1 MLIFL
6 SGLAAAALAA
16 WLACRLPLK
25 KQNLLLNLLA
35 VLFPLSEIWKQLLLT
50 WANGGVYR
58 WWYFPFQLC
67 SIPMYILLAY
77 PWLRGSS
84 ARKTLLMFLMCYCL
98 LGGIAVFADT
108 SGLHYPLKA
117 LTVHSY
123 LWHILLIILG
133 ITAGITYIRLLRS
146 NEKKALF
153 SRTLMTAFPLRPFVY
168 SSLLYL
174 SCCLIAEFLNLSL
187 DRFGTINMFYINPDY
202 QMQQIIFRDLI
213 PVIGNTNT
221 ILLYIASTV
230 SGALI
235 LFLFWKLISRLVR

>member
-1 MLIFL
+1 MNSRKQLISIYF
-6 SGLAAAALAA
+6 SYKSDIFFF
-16 WLACRLPLK
+16 ACGILM
-25 KQNLLLNLLA
+25 
-35 VLFPLSEIWKQLLLT
+35 FCSEIWKQFTLT
-50 WANGGVYR
+50 FAIGGGSYI

-133 ITAGITYIRLLRS
+133 TQRSTVSTQRSTVDCSVS

-187 DRFGTINMFYINPDY
+187 DRFGTINMF
-202 QMQQIIFRDLI
+202 
-213 PVIGNTNT
+213 
-221 ILLYIASTV
+221 LYKS
-230 SGALI
+230 
-235 LFLFWKLISRLVR
+235 

>member
-1 MLIFL
+1 MNSRKQLISIYF
-6 SGLAAAALAA
+6 SYKSDIFFF
-16 WLACRLPLK
+16 ACGILM
-25 KQNLLLNLLA
+25 
-35 VLFPLSEIWKQLLLT
+35 FCSEIWKQFTLT
-50 WANGGVYR
+50 FAIGGGSYI

-153 SRTLMTAFPLRPFVY
+153 SRTLITAFPLRPFVY

-221 ILLYIASTV
+221 LLLYIASTV